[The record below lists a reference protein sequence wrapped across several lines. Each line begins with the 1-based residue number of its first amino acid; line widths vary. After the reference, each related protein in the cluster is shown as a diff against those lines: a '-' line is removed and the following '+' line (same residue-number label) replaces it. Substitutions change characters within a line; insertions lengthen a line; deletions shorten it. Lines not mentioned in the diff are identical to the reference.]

1 MNDIFFFGCA
11 KGDQSGHRMKAS
23 RYSTNDYMVANR
35 FMYSNPWRH
44 SIDGSLA
51 PAGREQKQG
60 QALLHRKNGWTAIS
74 FWDRTGDSRMGSN
87 SAFLAKGDYTFAEM
101 INLASAAFPEI
112 MASFKFPI
120 VELI

>member
-11 KGDQSGHRMKAS
+11 KGDQPGHRMHKPRVSAMH
-23 RYSTNDYMVANR
+23 YQEVGR
-35 FMYSNPWRH
+35 FMYRNPWGL
-44 SIDGSLA
+44 SLDGALA
-51 PAGREQKQG
+51 PEEREQKQG
-60 QALLHRKNGWTAIS
+60 QALLHRRNGWTAIS

-112 MASFKFPI
+112 MASFKFPV
-120 VELI
+120 VEVI

>member
-11 KGDQSGHRMKAS
+11 KGDQSGHRMHKS
-23 RYSTNDYMVANR
+23 RFSDMQYQEVAR
-35 FMYSNPWRH
+35 LVYSNPWRH
-44 SIDGSLA
+44 SIDGTLA
-51 PAGREQKQG
+51 PAGCGQKQG
-60 QALLHRKNGWTAIS
+60 QALLHCKDGWTAIS

-101 INLASAAFPEI
+101 INLASTAFPEI
-112 MASFKFPI
+112 MASFKFSI